1 MGGVR
6 IGGAGG
12 AEAGEVGTVSEPI
25 LIRCEGSGAES
36 SYCQMCASAPSVNGV
51 IVDHDRL
58 DVLAMLERGDFNAPL
73 AAP

>member
-1 MGGVR
+1 
-6 IGGAGG
+6 
-12 AEAGEVGTVSEPI
+12 VSEPI